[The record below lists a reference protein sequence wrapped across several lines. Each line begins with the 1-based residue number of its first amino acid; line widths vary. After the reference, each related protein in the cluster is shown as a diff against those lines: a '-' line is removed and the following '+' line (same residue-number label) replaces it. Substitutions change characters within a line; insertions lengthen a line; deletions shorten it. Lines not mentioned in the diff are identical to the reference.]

1 MYKQTKVTPRE
12 HYIDNFGTDVQAITF
27 SYNGTV
33 HSINRRGKRNIL
45 GFIGASGT
53 YTFTNGTDKFL
64 RMNPYGV
71 ELISWTGT
79 DGVNHTSFARV

>member
-12 HYIDNFGTDVQAITF
+12 HYVDNFGTDVQAITF
-27 SYNGTV
+27 SYNGVV

-53 YTFTNGTDKFL
+53 YTFTA
-64 RMNPYGV
+64 PAPVY
-71 ELISWTGT
+71 SS
-79 DGVNHTSFARV
+79 DGPQESQTYTFSASRTFTVPSA